1 MGEWINEIA
10 KNYGVFAF
18 TGIVAASIRRIRNK
32 MTNLRFVAF
41 MITSVFVSVI
51 TALFLREWF
60 NIGIH
65 GTLVI
70 CAISSHFSDE
80 LLDEVQE
87 IITGLSEIIKEWIS
101 KKIS

>member
-1 MGEWINEIA
+1 MGDWINEIA
-10 KNYGVFAF
+10 RTYGGFAF
-18 TGIVAASIRRIRNK
+18 AGIVSASIRRIRNK

-41 MITSVFVSVI
+41 LITSVFVSVM
-51 TALFLREWF
+51 TALFLMEWF

-70 CAISSHFSDE
+70 CAISAHFSDE